1 MLYGDTFYAPY
12 CIVLACK
19 LVQNTIFDGSFSK
32 LGHHPCIKH
41 KPLLQSLLVHLN
53 LLPVTVL
60 LLNSYNKEHVME
72 VNAEYFKFSERDRIG
87 PHLNS

>member
-1 MLYGDTFYAPY
+1 MLYGDTFYAPC

-19 LVQNTIFDGSFSK
+19 LVQNTIFDGSLQTGSSS
-32 LGHHPCIKH
+32 LH

-60 LLNSYNKEHVME
+60 LLNSYNKENVME

>member
-19 LVQNTIFDGSFSK
+19 LVQNTIFDGSFQTGSSS
-32 LGHHPCIKH
+32 LH
-41 KPLLQSLLVHLN
+41 KPLLQSLLVLVHLN